1 MAHICTL
8 SPLPPVP
15 NVPTPRMTSAKICRG
30 EPENGLRSLLEFGDV
45 DRTGEVD
52 GDAVEADGIFFGVEG
67 KGGVDARG

>member
-1 MAHICTL
+1 M
-8 SPLPPVP
+8 
-15 NVPTPRMTSAKICRG
+15 
-30 EPENGLRSLLEFGDV
+30 RSLLEFGDV